1 MKPTLHSRD
10 IIIILIAALPYAYLA
25 HIYNALPATVPT
37 HFGIDGKADGFSS
50 KSSLWATT
58 SILAVISLLLF
69 LLMRFLPLIDPKK
82 TAKYS
87 ASLFDRIALAVVILL
102 CVINLLV
109 LNAAQTGTFKLTPV
123 FPVIMGLFF
132 AFTGNVMHN
141 IKPNYFA
148 GIRTPWT
155 LENEE
160 TWRRTH
166 QFGGKLW
173 FIGGL
178 VIAAV
183 SLLLHGAAALYF
195 MQAGLLVLA
204 LTPIIFSYITY
215 KAIKKRENL

>member
-1 MKPTLHSRD
+1 MKPKLHTSD
-10 IIIILIAALPYAYLA
+10 IIILVIAALPYAYLA
-25 HIYNALPATVPT
+25 HIYDTLPATVPT
-37 HFGIDGKADGFSS
+37 HFGISGKADGFGS
-50 KSSLWATT
+50 KTGIWGTT
-58 SILAVISLLLF
+58 SILAVMSLLLF

-82 TAKYS
+82 TAKHS
-87 ASLFDRIALAVVILL
+87 TGLFNKIAVAVVLL
-102 CVINLLV
+102 FCAINLLI

-123 FPVIMGLFF
+123 FPVLMGLFF
-132 AFTGNVMHN
+132 AFIGNVMHS

-173 FIGGL
+173 FTGGL

-183 SLLLHGAAALYF
+183 SLVLRGAVALYF
-195 MQAGLLVLA
+195 MQAGLLILA
-204 LTPIIFSYITY
+204 AAPIIYSYTTY
-215 KAIKKRENL
+215 KAIKKRENP

>member
-1 MKPTLHSRD
+1 MKPRLHIKD
-10 IIIILIAALPYAYLA
+10 MIILLIAALPYAYLA
-25 HIYNALPATVPT
+25 HIYDALPATVPT
-37 HFGIDGKADGFSS
+37 HFGISGKADGFGS
-50 KSSLWATT
+50 KTGMWGTT
-58 SILAVISLLLF
+58 SILAVMSLLLF

-87 ASLFDRIALAVVILL
+87 ANLFDRIALAVVILS
-102 CVINLLV
+102 CVINLLI

-132 AFTGNVMHN
+132 AFIGNVMYN

-183 SLLLHGAAALYF
+183 SLLLHGPMALYF

-204 LTPIIFSYITY
+204 LTPVIYSYTTY
-215 KAIKKRENL
+215 KAIKKRENP